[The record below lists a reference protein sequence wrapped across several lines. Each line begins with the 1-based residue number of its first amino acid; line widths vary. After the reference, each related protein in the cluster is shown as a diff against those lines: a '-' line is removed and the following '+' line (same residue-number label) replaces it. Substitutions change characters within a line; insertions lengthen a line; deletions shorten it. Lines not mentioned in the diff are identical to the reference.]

1 MGNGQYVVLKRIP
14 TGGGSL
20 SPGEIVDASNWRN
33 AKSLVANGYIVPL
46 ADKSEDVLA
55 EARTLRR
62 GGPLAQKTLVKL
74 GKRGADLADTPA
86 PEPEPV
92 AAEEEATE
100 ESDEDAL
107 LEQYHTGHGWY
118 ELPGHESKVRREE
131 ALLLLSESQPPGD
144 DEE

>member
-14 TGGGSL
+14 TGGGSI
-20 SPGEIVDASNWRN
+20 SPGEIVDASTWRN

-62 GGPLAQKTLVKL
+62 GGPLAQQTLVKL
-74 GKRGADLADTPA
+74 GRRGADLADAPASDPVPA
-86 PEPEPV
+86 PEPELD
-92 AAEEEATE
+92 
-100 ESDEDAL
+100 ESEDL
-107 LEQYHTGHGWY
+107 DDLVSEYHTGGGWY
-118 ELPGHESKVRREE
+118 EIPGQDSKVRREE

-144 DEE
+144 EEE